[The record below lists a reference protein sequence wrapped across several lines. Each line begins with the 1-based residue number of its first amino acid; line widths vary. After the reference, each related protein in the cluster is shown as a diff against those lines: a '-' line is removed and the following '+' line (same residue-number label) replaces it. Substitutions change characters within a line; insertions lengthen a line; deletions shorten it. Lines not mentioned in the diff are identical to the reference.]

1 MFYSVR
7 WTAEEDKTKQKRRGN
22 WKKMSEKLN
31 LRTYKQIIEIKKES
45 CLSFSV
51 PLPQPTLLPG
61 LLNKQKNEEKR
72 RFLPRPNFCQGCHV
86 KTVSINDAL
95 KFCRGRSLFQR
106 TFLCVSSAAPNTP
119 TIICAHCST
128 GKPVKSFE
136 IFHLCSLLKIFP
148 SKFQA

>member
-7 WTAEEDKTKQKRRGN
+7 WTAEEDRTKQKRRGN

-61 LLNKQKNEEKR
+61 LLNKQKREEK
-72 RFLPRPNFCQGCHV
+72 
-86 KTVSINDAL
+86 
-95 KFCRGRSLFQR
+95 
-106 TFLCVSSAAPNTP
+106 VSSTA
-119 TIICAHCST
+119 
-128 GKPVKSFE
+128 
-136 IFHLCSLLKIFP
+136 
-148 SKFQA
+148 KFLSRMPRQDCFYQ